1 MSRNPA
7 KKKFGEEAVKAE
19 KPLAEKAI
27 VGEEVFLDQALR
39 PSRWDDYI
47 GQKNIKENLRI
58 LLTAAAE
65 RKHPPE
71 HILFYG
77 PPGLGKTTLA
87 HLIAKEIGAQIKV
100 TSGPAIEK
108 VGDLASV
115 LTNLSPG
122 DVLFIDEV
130 HRLNKAI
137 EEILYPAMESGR
149 LDIIIG
155 KGPSARTIQL
165 ELPPF
170 TLIAATT
177 RIALLSS
184 PLRSR
189 FGGGV
194 FRLEFYSNEEIEEII
209 KRSAKILGVE
219 VEKTASHEIAK
230 RSRFTPRTANYLLKR
245 ARDFAQVHPP
255 TNFTE
260 TSATAKRTANTSAR
274 FSSKNN
280 SVNEIGG
287 GVNRGKILM
296 TKETVDKAL
305 VLLGIDE
312 LGLGHSDRALLKT
325 LIEKFGGGPASLNT
339 LSAAL
344 SEEQSTI
351 EDVHEPYLLQ
361 LGLIERTPRGRT
373 ATAKAFEH
381 LKGFRQTLI

>member
-1 MSRNPA
+1 MS
-7 KKKFGEEAVKAE
+7 KKSE
-19 KPLAEKAI
+19 KIEDPPAEKALL
-27 VGEEVFLDQALR
+27 GEEIFLDQALR
-39 PSRWDDYI
+39 PSRWNDYI

-58 LLTAAAE
+58 LLTAAGE

-71 HILFYG
+71 HLLFYG
-77 PPGLGKTTLA
+77 PAGLGKTTLA

-137 EEILYPAMESGR
+137 EEILYPAMESGK

-194 FRLEFYSNEEIEEII
+194 FRLEFYTPEEIEEII

-219 VEKTASHEIAK
+219 VEKTASKEIAK

-245 ARDFAQVHPP
+245 CRDFAQIQ
-255 TNFTE
+255 
-260 TSATAKRTANTSAR
+260 R
-274 FSSKNN
+274 
-280 SVNEIGG
+280 
-287 GVNRGKILM
+287 GVLDM
-296 TKETVDKAL
+296 QTVEKAL
-305 VLLGIDE
+305 ELLGVDA
-312 LGLGHSDRALLKT
+312 LGLQPSDRALLST
-325 LIEKFGGGPASLNT
+325 IIEKFGGGPVGLNT

-351 EDVHEPYLLQ
+351 EEVHEPYLLQ
-361 LGLIERTPRGRT
+361 LGLIERTARGRT
-373 ATAKAFEH
+373 ATPKAFEH
-381 LKGFRQTLI
+381 LNGIKRTLL